1 MVAEALSDTKRPSK
15 LKQPRHALTSD
26 FDRLTA
32 GLPEGRLVNAESL
45 SDSTSEGINCPQL
58 LHEAESVV
66 VRPFLSDPR
75 LLDVADRGSYNLH
88 DRAASY

>member
-32 GLPEGRLVNAESL
+32 GLPEGRPVNAESL
-45 SDSTSEGINCPQL
+45 SDSTSEGIDGTRGRECSSSIGRSRETGERN
-58 LHEAESVV
+58 
-66 VRPFLSDPR
+66 RPE
-75 LLDVADRGSYNLH
+75 
-88 DRAASY
+88 